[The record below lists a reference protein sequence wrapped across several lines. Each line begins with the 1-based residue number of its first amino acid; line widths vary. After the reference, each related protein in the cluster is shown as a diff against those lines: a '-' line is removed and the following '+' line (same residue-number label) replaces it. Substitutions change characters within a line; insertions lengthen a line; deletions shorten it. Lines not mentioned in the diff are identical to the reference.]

1 MPSSHAFAV
10 VAASRLFAL
19 LAIGAPALWYQD
31 PATLWAL
38 LALALVWIYQ
48 VVTATRRDLELTLSP
63 TVEAVAVGVI
73 CALGMDSSP
82 AILAALVVPPLF
94 ATAIVGLRTM
104 VRSVLFQLV
113 SVVGLGLMWWREISQ
128 ENAVSIF
135 TWSMAGVG
143 LSLVASITFSSD
155 RGRLDPLSPYRDAQH
170 LIKQLIELS
179 GDLSSGLDVA
189 ALGGEMLG
197 VVGDRLP
204 SRALALYVPRGDA
217 LAPIASSTEL
227 EAGDA
232 DACEKLA
239 IDAWA
244 RGEPVTAGGGFAFA
258 AGDTAIIAGLGS
270 GGGTSNGTAEKA
282 ELPFEEL
289 TMALSPSV
297 VKFDTALLFSHF
309 RDVATADERQR
320 LAREMHDG
328 VAQDIASLG
337 YLVDALAARP
347 ADEVQEKQFT
357 MLRERVTKVVAE
369 VRRSVMNLRTSI
381 GENESLGAAI
391 SAVARHLSEA
401 SGIPIRVR
409 LDEQPA
415 RLRPEVEAELFRI
428 AQEAMNNA
436 VKHARATAIDVRCQ
450 VYAPDARITIADDGV
465 GLQGGRADSH
475 GLKIMR
481 ERAKLIGAQLT
492 VRDNASRG
500 LTVSVVL
507 RAPGGQPHPPE
518 RTLSKE
524 KRQ

>member
-1 MPSSHAFAV
+1 MPTGQSFAV
-10 VAASRLFAL
+10 VAAARLFAL
-19 LAIGAPALWYQD
+19 LAIGAPALWYRD
-31 PATLWAL
+31 SLAL
-38 LALALVWIYQ
+38 LALLGLAGLWLYQ
-48 VVTATRRDLELTLSP
+48 VATTTRRDLELTLSP
-63 TVEAVAVGVI
+63 TVEAAAVGVI
-73 CALGMDSSP
+73 CAIGMQASP
-82 AILAALVVPPLF
+82 AILAALVVPPLY
-94 ATAIVGLRTM
+94 ATAVVGLRTM
-104 VRSVLFQLV
+104 VRTVVYQLV
-113 SVVGLGLMWWREISQ
+113 SVVSLGLMWRPGITDQ
-128 ENAVSIF
+128 QGLSIF
-135 TWSMAGVG
+135 SWSMAGVG
-143 LSLVASITFSSD
+143 LSLVASVTFSSD
-155 RGRLDPLSPYRDAQH
+155 RVSLDPLSPYRDAQH

-189 ALGGEMLG
+189 AIGGEMLG
-197 VVGDRLP
+197 VVGDGIP

-217 LAPIASSTEL
+217 LSPVASSTDL
-227 EAGDA
+227 DPADSDA
-232 DACEKLA
+232 LEKLA
-239 IDAWA
+239 TDAWA
-244 RGEPVTAGGGFAFA
+244 RDEPVTAGQGFALP
-258 AGDTAIIAGLGS
+258 AGDSAIVAGLRPGREAVR
-270 GGGTSNGTAEKA
+270 GGDPPFDDLTA
-282 ELPFEEL
+282 
-289 TMALSPSV
+289 ALAPSA

-347 ADEVQEKQFT
+347 ADDQQAKQFA
-357 MLRERVTKVVAE
+357 MLRDRVTKVVAE

-409 LDEQPA
+409 LDEQPS

-428 AQEAMNNA
+428 AQEALNNA

-507 RAPGGQPHPPE
+507 RAPGGHPEPSE
-518 RTLSKE
+518 RILSKE
-524 KRQ
+524 AR

>member
-1 MPSSHAFAV
+1 MPTGQSFAV
-10 VAASRLFAL
+10 VAAARLFAL
-19 LAIGAPALWYQD
+19 LAIGAPALWYNE
-31 PATLWAL
+31 AGALWAL
-38 LALALVWIYQ
+38 LALALLWLYQ
-48 VVTATRRDLELTLSP
+48 ALTVTRRDLELTLSP
-63 TVEAVAVGVI
+63 PVEAVAVGAI
-73 CALGMDSSP
+73 CALGMQSTP
-82 AILAALVVPPLF
+82 AILAALVVPPLY
-94 ATAIVGLRTM
+94 ATAAEGLRPM
-104 VRSVLFQLV
+104 VRSVTFQLV
-113 SVVGLGLMWWREISQ
+113 TVVGIGLMWRQDTLTDEQ
-128 ENAVSIF
+128 GLSIF
-135 TWSMAGVG
+135 SWSMVGVG
-143 LSLVASITFSSD
+143 LSLVASVTFNSD
-155 RGRLDPLSPYRDAQH
+155 RPALDPLTPYRDAQH

-179 GDLSSGLDVA
+179 GDLSSGLDVSA
-189 ALGGEMLG
+189 IGGEMLG
-197 VVGDRLP
+197 VAGDLLP
-204 SRALALYVPRGDA
+204 TRAIALYVPRGDA
-217 LAPIASSTEL
+217 LAPVASSTDL
-227 EAGDA
+227 DQADA

-239 IDAWA
+239 TDAWA
-244 RGEPVTAGGGFAFA
+244 RGEPVTAGQGFAFA
-258 AGDTAIIAGLGS
+258 AGDAAIVAGLRPGREAVR
-270 GGGTSNGTAEKA
+270 GGDP
-282 ELPFEEL
+282 PFEEL
-289 TMALSPSV
+289 KTALAPSA

-347 ADEVQEKQFT
+347 ADETQEKQFA
-357 MLRERVTKVVAE
+357 MLRDRVTKVVAE

-409 LDEQPA
+409 LDEQPT

-428 AQEAMNNA
+428 AQEALNNA

-507 RAPGGQPHPPE
+507 RAPGGPAQAPE
-518 RTLSKE
+518 RTLTKE
-524 KRQ
+524 AR